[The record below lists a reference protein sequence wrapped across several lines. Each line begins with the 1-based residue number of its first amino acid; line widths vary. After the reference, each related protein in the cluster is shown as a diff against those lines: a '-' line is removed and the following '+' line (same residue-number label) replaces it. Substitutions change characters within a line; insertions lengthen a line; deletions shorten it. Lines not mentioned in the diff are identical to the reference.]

1 VMLSQLLPDMQ
12 VPVVAIHGI
21 SEDSRRVKSG
31 DLFCAVAGEQTDGRN
46 YIKAAIGNGAVAVLS
61 ESPLPEVA
69 NQIVPEVTT
78 VPIVPVEGLHSRMS
92 EIADRFYG
100 HPSEDLTVFAVT
112 GTNGKTSFTQLL
124 AQALSSAGVA
134 CGMIGTMGSGLPG
147 ALSDPGLTTPSAI
160 DIQRKLRELVDSGC
174 EAVVLEASSH
184 GLVQGRLG
192 NVSVGTA
199 VLTNIT
205 HDHLDYHGT
214 FESYRKAK
222 ELLFHI
228 GSVSNAVINLDD
240 DFASDLAAG
249 LGGGVRVIGYSLKKE
264 TDVSL
269 MEAAATPLGVE
280 VSISVSGDI
289 IKARLPLFGS
299 FNIQNVL
306 AVVATLVAMEWGA
319 PQIEA
324 SLKKLSP
331 VAGRMDVLRSAGKP
345 TIIVD
350 YAHTPDALEKA
361 LTAVREHF
369 PNRHISCVFGCGGD
383 RDATKRP
390 VMGEIASRYA
400 DRVVLTSDNPR
411 SENPE
416 SIIHEIQAGVD
427 AADLHINADR
437 REAIREAIQLASENE
452 IVVIAGK
459 GHEDYQE
466 LASGRVPFS
475 DYEVIDEVMSAG
487 AVTNGEEK

>member
-1 VMLSQLLPDMQ
+1 MMLSQLLPDMS
-12 VPVVAIHGI
+12 VPAIAIQGI
-21 SEDSRRVKSG
+21 CEDSRRVKDG
-31 DLFCAVAGEQTDGRN
+31 DLFCAVAGEQSDGRD
-46 YIKAAIGNGAVAVLS
+46 YISAAIKKGAAAVLGDT
-61 ESPLPEVA
+61 PLPDVSGTSVPMVA
-69 NQIVPEVTT
+69 
-78 VPIVPVEGLHSRMS
+78 VEGLRARMS

-100 HPSEDLTVFAVT
+100 HPSEALSVFAVT

-124 AQALSSAGVA
+124 AQALSSATFK
-134 CGMIGTMGSGLPG
+134 CGMIGTLGSGLPG
-147 ALSDPGLTTPSAI
+147 TLIDPGLTTPSAI
-160 DIQRKLRELVDSGC
+160 DIQRKLREFVDSGC
-174 EAVVLEASSH
+174 RAVVLEASSH

-192 NVSVGTA
+192 HVRVGTA

-214 FESYRKAK
+214 FDSYRKAK
-222 ELLFHI
+222 ELLFHLD
-228 GSVSNAVINLDD
+228 SVGNAVINLDD

-249 LGGGVRVIGYSLKKE
+249 LEDPVRVIGYSLVKDA
-264 TDVSL
+264 DVSL
-269 MEAAATPLGVE
+269 VEAVATPLGVE
-280 VSISVSGDI
+280 VTVSVSGEI
-289 IKARLPLFGS
+289 VKARFPLFGS

-306 AVVATLVAMEWGA
+306 AVIGTLVAMEWDA
-319 PQIEA
+319 SQIEV

-331 VAGRMDVLRSAGKP
+331 VAGRMDVLRRTGKP
-345 TIIVD
+345 TIVVD

-369 PNRHISCVFGCGGD
+369 PDRYVSCVFGCGGD
-383 RDATKRP
+383 RDSSKRP

-416 SIIHEIQAGVD
+416 TIIHEIQAGVD
-427 AADLHINADR
+427 ASDLRVFVDR
-437 REAIREAIQLASENE
+437 GEAIRESIQIASADE
-452 IVVIAGK
+452 IVLIAGK

-475 DYEVIDEVMSAG
+475 DYAVIDEVMSAG

>member
-1 VMLSQLLPDMQ
+1 MLSQLLPDMP
-12 VPVVAIHGI
+12 VPVIAIQGI
-21 SEDSRRVKSG
+21 CEDSRRVKGG
-31 DLFCAVAGEQTDGRN
+31 DLFCAVAGEQTDGREH
-46 YIKAAIGNGAVAVLS
+46 IAAAIGNGAAAVLG
-61 ESPLPEVA
+61 EAPLPEVS
-69 NQIVPEVTT
+69 NSLVPMVA
-78 VPIVPVEGLHSRMS
+78 VEDLRSRMS

-100 HPSEDLTVFAVT
+100 HPSEALSVFAVT

-124 AQALSSAGVA
+124 AQALSNASVK

-147 ALSDPGLTTPSAI
+147 ALIDPGLTTPSAI
-160 DIQRKLRELVDSGC
+160 DIQRKLREFVDSGY

-184 GLVQGRLG
+184 GLAQGRLG
-192 NVSVGTA
+192 YIRVGTA

-205 HDHLDYHGT
+205 HDHLDYHLT

-228 GSVSNAVINLDD
+228 DSVSNAIINLDD
-240 DFASDLAAG
+240 EFASDLSAG
-249 LGGGVRVIGYSLKKE
+249 LDGGVRVIGYSLKKA

-269 MEAAATPLGVE
+269 IEAMATALGVE
-280 VSISVSGDI
+280 VSISVYGDI
-289 IKARLPLFGS
+289 VKARLPLFGS

-306 AVVATLVAMEWGA
+306 AVIATLVAMEWSTS
-319 PQIEA
+319 QIEA

-331 VAGRMDVLRSAGKP
+331 VAGRMDVLRRAGKA

-361 LTAVREHF
+361 LCAVREHF
-369 PNRHISCVFGCGGD
+369 PGRHISCVFGCGGD
-383 RDATKRP
+383 RDSSKRP
-390 VMGEIASRYA
+390 IMGQIASRFA

-416 SIIHEIQAGVD
+416 SIIREIQTGVD
-427 AADLHINADR
+427 AADLHVNADR
-437 REAIREAIQLASENE
+437 GEAIRDAIYLASENE

-459 GHEDYQE
+459 GEEQYQE

-475 DYEVIDEVMSAG
+475 DYAVIDEVMSAG
-487 AVTNGEEK
+487 TVTNGEEK

>member
-1 VMLSQLLPDMQ
+1 MMLSQLLPDMK
-12 VPVVAIHGI
+12 VPDVAIHGI
-21 SEDSRRVKSG
+21 CEDSRRVKSG
-31 DLFCAVAGEQTDGRN
+31 DLFCAVVGEQTDGRN
-46 YIKAAIGNGAVAVLS
+46 YIAAAIGKGAVAVLS
-61 ESPLPEVA
+61 EAPLPQVT
-69 NQIVPEVTT
+69 NRLVPM
-78 VPIVPVEGLHSRMS
+78 IAVEGLHSRMS

-100 HPSEDLTVFAVT
+100 HPSEVLKVFAVT

-124 AQALSSAGVA
+124 AQAISGSRIA

-147 ALSDPGLTTPSAI
+147 ALINPGLTTPSAI
-160 DIQRKLRELVDSGC
+160 DLQRSLRELVDAGC

-192 NVSVGTA
+192 NVRVETA

-205 HDHLDYHGT
+205 HDHLDYHRT

-228 GSVSNAVINLDD
+228 DSVSNAVINLDD
-240 DFASDLAAG
+240 DFASDLVAG
-249 LGGGVRVIGYSLKKE
+249 LGADVRVIGYSLKKE
-264 TDVSL
+264 TDVFL
-269 MEAAATPLGVE
+269 IEAAATALGVE
-280 VSISVSGDI
+280 VIVSVSGDI
-289 IKARLPLFGS
+289 VKARLPLFGT

-306 AVVATLVAMEWGA
+306 AVIGALVAMEWSA

-331 VAGRMDVLRSAGKP
+331 VAGRMDVLRREGKP

-361 LTAVREHF
+361 LIAVREHF
-369 PNRHISCVFGCGGD
+369 PDRHITCVFGCGGD
-383 RDATKRP
+383 RDGSKRP
-390 VMGEIASRYA
+390 SMGQIASRFA
-400 DRVVLTSDNPR
+400 DRIVLTSDNPR
-411 SENPE
+411 SEDPE
-416 SIIHEIQAGVD
+416 TIIREIQAGVD
-427 AADLHINADR
+427 SGDLHVIVDR
-437 REAIREAIQLASENE
+437 KVAISEAIRLASKND

-466 LASGRVPFS
+466 VASGRLPFS
-475 DYEVIDEVMSAG
+475 DYAVIDEVMSAG

>member
-1 VMLSQLLPDMQ
+1 MMLSQLLPDMQ
-12 VPVVAIHGI
+12 VPDVAIHGI
-21 SEDSRRVKSG
+21 CEDSRRVKSG

-46 YIKAAIGNGAVAVLS
+46 YIAAAIGNGAVAVLS
-61 ESPLPEVA
+61 ESP
-69 NQIVPEVTT
+69 IPEVTNRL
-78 VPIVPVEGLHSRMS
+78 VPMVAVEDLHSRMS

-100 HPSEDLTVFAVT
+100 HPSEALTVFAVT

-124 AQALSSAGVA
+124 AQALSSGGIA

-147 ALSDPGLTTPSAI
+147 ALTDPGLTTPSVI

-192 NVSVGTA
+192 NVRVGTA

-205 HDHLDYHGT
+205 HDHLDYHQT
-214 FESYRKAK
+214 FEAYRKAK

-228 GSVSNAVINLDD
+228 DSVSNAVINLDD
-240 DFASDLAAG
+240 EFASDLAAR
-249 LGGGVRVIGYSLKKE
+249 LDAGVRVIGYSLEKE

-269 MEAAATPLGVE
+269 IEAAAMFDGVE
-280 VSISVSGDI
+280 ITVSVSGGI

-299 FNIQNVL
+299 FNVQNVL
-306 AVVATLVAMEWGA
+306 AVIATLVAMGWGVL
-319 PQIEA
+319 QIEA

-331 VAGRMDVLRSAGKP
+331 VAGRMDVLRRAGKP

-369 PNRHISCVFGCGGD
+369 PDRHISCVFGCGGD
-383 RDATKRP
+383 RDGSKRS
-390 VMGEIASRYA
+390 VMGQIASRLA

-427 AADLHINADR
+427 SADLHVNADR
-437 REAIREAIQLASENE
+437 GEAIREAILLASENE
-452 IVVIAGK
+452 IVMIAGK